1 MTSATDLGSIVE
13 KNRLNGR
20 LACGLHEEAGVFCYT
35 SRIVPPIKPEQANDD
50 SSDKNEENQYEV
62 RIIDNDYNT
71 YEEVIKISMF
81 ALGIDFDE
89 AYAIAWEVDHIGSC
103 VVARGPWSECMEIA
117 SIIGR
122 IGIET
127 QVNPLNNRS
136 N

>member
-1 MTSATDLGSIVE
+1 MIDLQSI
-13 KNRLNGR
+13 KKKSTLDDP
-20 LACGLHEEAGVFCYT
+20 LTCGVNHSSGLLCYK
-35 SRIVPPIKPEQANDD
+35 SGIVPPVSSEGDKDD
-50 SSDKNEENQYEV
+50 PKEKDGQDRYEV

-81 ALGIDFDE
+81 ALGIDFEE

-103 VVARGPWSECMEIA
+103 VVANGPWSECMEIA

-127 QVNPLNNRS
+127 QVNPVKIGPN
-136 N
+136 